1 MNRLCRLNAEC
12 VRLTEEDGVKREVQ
26 RLIQAKA
33 VLVRRVNTVLT
44 AVQKGKGMCGVLQGI
59 SVRGRVCESARD
71 AAVVCWYL
79 KRLSASFSGQSIDPP
94 IRQKRDSQCEER
106 SGTTDRSANCW

>member
-26 RLIQAKA
+26 RLVRAKA

-44 AVQKGKGMCGVLQGI
+44 AAQIGKGMCGVIHGI
-59 SVRGRVCESARD
+59 SVHVCVCESVRD
-71 AAVVCWYL
+71 AAVVCWCL

-94 IRQKRDSQCEER
+94 IRQKCDSQCEER
-106 SGTTDRSANCW
+106 SGTTDWSANCW